1 MTKYLILLMGL
12 LVQTPAYSDDCDRL
26 DRARSRPI
34 CQEEARLL
42 DDFER
47 EKQAREEDDQAMKP
61 VFVHGRRETKMY
73 YPSAD
78 QKVFTTYDE

>member
-12 LVQTPAYSDDCDRL
+12 LVQTPAYSGLCDLIDKDSERL
-26 DRARSRPI
+26 ECKEEIRL
-34 CQEEARLL
+34 EEA
-42 DDFER
+42 FER
-47 EKQAREEDDQAMKP
+47 KRKAQAEDDQAMKP
-61 VFVHGRRETKMY
+61 VFVHGLHDTKMY